1 MRKFVIQ
8 AAVATLIVACS
19 LCLPVAAQS
28 GSSADH
34 SQENTDSP
42 NSQAQ
47 ARMQASRMAVHA
59 LRLTDRARRAIISK
73 DQSRAATDVN
83 QALDLINKAGKE
95 LPAAGNKNN
104 SHVVPIFA
112 EMEQT
117 SFLQPVLTA
126 KSQVG
131 SGQGSQS
138 ASNRSSQHQQSA
150 SNTQNQESENQVS
163 ASNQNPSAQESALPQ
178 SDRPPVV
185 KRVEGGYS
193 YIGLDLNAA
202 KEHLQAAKQYLSKNE
217 PGKADLELAR
227 TQDSVDTGAVTT
239 TMPLVRAR
247 ENLALARNEV
257 KNNKYSKAKVN
268 LAAASKA
275 LNQYGT
281 QSQAKHA
288 EDAKSLGSQIESYSS
303 SIQSKHKEALSKI
316 DNWWNQLADWTGQKS
331 S

>member
-1 MRKFVIQ
+1 MRKFVTQ

-19 LCLPVAAQS
+19 LCLQVAAQS
-28 GSSADH
+28 GSSANH
-34 SQENTDSP
+34 SQKNTDST

-83 QALDLINKAGKE
+83 QALDLINQAGKE

-126 KSQVG
+126 KSQAG

-138 ASNRSSQHQQSA
+138 ASNRSSQNQQSA
-150 SNTQNQESENQVS
+150 SNTQNQESENQES

-202 KEHLQAAKQYLSKNE
+202 KEHLQAAKQYLSKNDT
-217 PGKADLELAR
+217 GKADLELAR

-275 LNQYGT
+275 LKQYGT

-288 EDAKSLGSQIESYSS
+288 ADAKSLGSQIESYSS
-303 SIQSKHKEALSKI
+303 SIQSKHKEAQSKI